1 MRSEDLSKIGSLL
14 GKTIV
19 WGAVVATVLYLWAPL
34 AIDLLMSLEPGYVL
48 RFPTT
53 GVSLRWYQF
62 FFTNPL
68 FLNGMTI
75 SFSLAIIA
83 AIVSVALAI
92 PSSMAFVRYKFP
104 GKGALTT
111 LFTAPLSTP
120 SVVLGVSLLYFFS
133 LLSFGYSFVN
143 LIIGHLLLTF
153 PYALRTITATMF
165 GFDTS
170 LEEASMSLGANA
182 LTTFRKITLPIIS
195 PGIVASFIFGIAVSL
210 DDVGAT
216 IFLVTP
222 RTQTLNIVLLGYWRW
237 VLDPTVGAASAFLI
251 LVGVGLTLIA
261 ERIVGLERFL
271 F

>member
-1 MRSEDLSKIGSLL
+1 MSKLVGLF
-14 GKTIV
+14 GKIIV
-19 WGAVVATVLYLWAPL
+19 WGAVVATLLYLWAPL
-34 AIDLLMSLEPGYVL
+34 AIDLLMSLEPGSFL
-48 RFPTT
+48 RFPIT
-53 GVSLRWYQF
+53 GVSLKWYEF

-68 FLNGMTI
+68 FLDGMKI

-92 PSSMAFVRYKFP
+92 PSSMGFIRYEFP
-104 GKGALTT
+104 GKGALTA

-120 SVVLGVSLLYFFS
+120 AVVLGVGLLYFFS
-133 LLSFGYSFVN
+133 LLHFGYSFVN
-143 LIIGHLLLTF
+143 LLIGHLLLTF

-182 LTTFRKITLPIIS
+182 LETFQKITLPIIS
-195 PGIVASFIFGIAVSL
+195 PGIIASFIFGIAVSL

-222 RTQTLNIVLLGYWRW
+222 QTQTLNIALLGYWRW

-251 LVGVGLTLIA
+251 FLGVALTIIA